1 MQKERYDYQ
10 YKILMLGDSGSGKT
24 SILIRYTNDTF
35 TPTFITT
42 IGIDFKIKTIK
53 IEDKILKLQIWDTA
67 GQERFRSI
75 TESYYRGAYAIVLL
89 YDVTNRNTFLNI
101 KNWMESISKNVSSK
115 TKVVL
120 VGNKI
125 DVDKSLITVS
135 TEEGKELSK
144 QYKIPFFECSARKDI
159 NIKEIFETIAR
170 QLYDSRID
178 IQPIGIKIQP
188 SPIPNPTIKK
198 RCC

>member
-1 MQKERYDYQ
+1 MQKEKYDYQ

-24 SILIRYTNDTF
+24 SILMRYTNDTF

-42 IGIDFKIKTIK
+42 IGIDFKIKIVK
-53 IEDKILKLQIWDTA
+53 IENKILKLQIWDTA

-75 TESYYRGAYAIVLL
+75 TESYYRGASAIVLL
-89 YDVTNRNTFLNI
+89 YDVTNRKSFLNI
-101 KNWMESISKNVSSK
+101 KNWMESISKNVYSK
-115 TKVVL
+115 PKIVL

-125 DVDKSLITVS
+125 DVDKSSIVVS
-135 TEEGKELSK
+135 TEEGKEISK

-170 QLYDSRID
+170 QLYESIID
-178 IQPIGIKIQP
+178 IEPIRKIQEE
-188 SPIPNPTIKK
+188 PIPNPSIKK
-198 RCC
+198 GCC